1 MFDSVDLLFYDNF
14 CKQNLKRQ
22 EMKAARERARLL
34 SRRMEMLISALM
46 GVIALFVACGLWL
59 AWSDP
64 AWISNFIIEKL
75 ALPKPAQLSASTVLL
90 LATAFLAQAGLLLWA
105 LHTLRRAFREM
116 ALHDIVGAESARLM
130 RLSGIAFLVN
140 AVATI
145 LAPPLV
151 SLILSLD
158 MPAGQRFL
166 AISFSTHE
174 LLALILSGILIVFGH
189 LLAVASEIDDDNK
202 RFV

>member
-1 MFDSVDLLFYDNF
+1 
-14 CKQNLKRQ
+14 
-22 EMKAARERARLL
+22 MKTARERARLL

-46 GVIALFVACGLWL
+46 GVIALFVLYGLWL

-64 AWISNFIIEKL
+64 AWISNFVIEKL
-75 ALPKPAQLSASTVLL
+75 VLPKPAQLSASTVLL
-90 LATAFLAQAGLLLWA
+90 ATAFLAQAGMLLWA
-105 LHTLRRAFREM
+105 LQALRRAFREM

-130 RLSGIAFLVN
+130 RLSGVAFLVN

-158 MPAGQRFL
+158 MPVGQRFL

-174 LLALILSGILIVFGH
+174 LLALVLSGILIVFGH